1 MGFFVTFIVC
11 CLLVL
16 IHDMP
21 RDKTTDAFDTR
32 AFLDHVLL
40 PYAHGRVNSASDCV
54 RAVELSTSRQTFGN
68 DASF

>member
-1 MGFFVTFIVC
+1 
-11 CLLVL
+11 
-16 IHDMP
+16 MP